1 MPNLWVNKYSSSR
14 KKTFLFEK
22 KPSFRS
28 NHLFFKYSYCS
39 QGPLS
44 VPSFYFMYLLG
55 RMPGFEPELLQPQ
68 PGVKCRLCPTPPSTK
83 KILKK
88 YSLITAYSSEYC
100 IVCFSAW
107 PFLLQFFYYHLF
119 AVSPDFRIACL
130 YAFSNFCIASTIT
143 KY

>member
-14 KKTFLFEK
+14 KKHSYSRKNLLFGLIIFFYKILLLFPGSALRPQFL
-22 KPSFRS
+22 
-28 NHLFFKYSYCS
+28 LY
-39 QGPLS
+39 
-44 VPSFYFMYLLG
+44 VPTWQDAGIRTRVASTAARCKMSSL
-55 RMPGFEPELLQPQ
+55 PHS
-68 PGVKCRLCPTPPSTK
+68 PSTK